1 MAAPAEALP
10 TGPEPSGPGCLEW
23 SRLLPHRPPMLLLE
37 TLAEAGPGG
46 GTAYARVDPE
56 AWYADPEGAMP
67 AWIGLELMA
76 QAAAACRGAQ
86 LAVAGPAGAAPR
98 SGYLVAARGFRSEAG
113 SFPAGAVLELRVRL
127 EDADPSGLCAFAC
140 EIRQAGRILAG
151 ATLKV
156 MERP

>member
-1 MAAPAEALP
+1 MAPEHAMPTDPA
-10 TGPEPSGPGCLEW
+10 SGALEW

-46 GTAYARVDPE
+46 ATAFARVDPE

-86 LAVAGPAGAAPR
+86 RAAAGPDRTAGR